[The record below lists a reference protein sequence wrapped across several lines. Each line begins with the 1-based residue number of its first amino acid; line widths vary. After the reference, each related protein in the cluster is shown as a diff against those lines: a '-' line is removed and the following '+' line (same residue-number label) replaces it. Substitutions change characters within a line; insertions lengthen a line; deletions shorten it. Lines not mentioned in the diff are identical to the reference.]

1 MNKQALRRKLAPVLR
16 WVFWVLL
23 VQFILVNISAAFYA
37 YRFTHVYEDEPVSDP
52 SASGN
57 IFKKTWHLF
66 TGPRQSRS
74 HISNYPSFPFDTV
87 VLKTARGIP
96 IETWYSRTDSAARG
110 TVILFHGI
118 QSNKGLLLAEASEF
132 RYLGY
137 NVLLVDFRAHGNSGG
152 QTTTLGVKETDEVR
166 QAYHYIESLGEK
178 HIFLWGSSMGAVVV
192 AKALSDYDLK
202 PSGIIL
208 EMPFASLQSHLR
220 ARARA
225 VGFQGFPEKPFG
237 FFVSIWMGW
246 ERGYNGL
253 KHRTTRYA
261 EKITCPVLMQY
272 GSLDTYVLK
281 EETDK
286 VYAALASRDKHLVA
300 YEHAGHESLQQ
311 NDEHKWEAEVSAFLL
326 RCTR

>member
-16 WVFWVLL
+16 WVLWVLL